1 MVKKNTLTAS
11 AKRRKIV
18 ERHLISLIWQPQIEE
33 KLRESEILFSN
44 SNLDRNPTWPSV
56 RNTIQQLQ

>member
-44 SNLDRNPTWPSV
+44 SNLGRNPTWPSV